1 MAINYQKRNLIILR
15 CGKKSLHKKWI
26 SKIANYDLFLLP
38 YEDFIAKTKINCT
51 LFPVAPGQKWPI
63 ISKFI
68 KDNIKLISQ
77 YDFIMLPDDD
87 LLITALK
94 LNKLFDQLD
103 KDKPALAQP
112 SLSYKSYF
120 SHFFTLRYPGLYARE
135 TSFVEIMTPIFHIE
149 ALNALLWTF
158 SLNASGWGLEPLW
171 FKVINS
177 SKFSKCKS
185 KLLIYDN
192 ISVTHTRKVGNQN
205 RGINTKE
212 KDCFIEKSELLK
224 KWNIRLIFK
233 IYSFKIKSSI
243 ENKIWVKEKDSD
255 FLSIFFHTY
264 NSFKDLI
271 NKEKI
276 LYVSRRTLI
285 KDLNRAIPLKFKMYV
300 LLRKLNIILK

>member
-1 MAINYQKRNLIILR
+1 
-15 CGKKSLHKKWI
+15 
-26 SKIANYDLFLLP
+26 
-38 YEDFIAKTKINCT
+38 
-51 LFPVAPGQKWPI
+51 
-63 ISKFI
+63 
-68 KDNIKLISQ
+68 
-77 YDFIMLPDDD
+77 MLPDDD

-120 SHFFTLRYPGLYARE
+120 SHFFTLRFPGLYARE

-158 SLNASGWGLEPLW
+158 SLNSSGWGLEPLW
-171 FKVINS
+171 FKVITS

-205 RGINTKE
+205 RGISK
-212 KDCFIEKSELLK
+212 KKRLFIEKSELLK

-233 IYSFKIKSSI
+233 IYSFKIKVVL
-243 ENKIWVKEKDSD
+243 KIK
-255 FLSIFFHTY
+255 FG
-264 NSFKDLI
+264 
-271 NKEKI
+271 
-276 LYVSRRTLI
+276 SRKR
-285 KDLNRAIPLKFKMYV
+285 F
-300 LLRKLNIILK
+300 